1 MLCPKCS
8 ENLSPCSKTGAHHCP
23 SCKGYWLEPLLL
35 HLKDK
40 SRITHKAIYDIRD
53 QEAKQQPQLKC
64 PKDKDGLYA
73 FFYDE
78 VELDYCP
85 KCRGLWFDDSELDK
99 FKAIKKQQKA
109 PPLQKPLQKNNSKRS
124 TGGEACEG
132 IFELLDFL
140 EIFE

>member
-8 ENLSPCSKTGAHHCP
+8 KSLSPCSKTGAHRCP

-40 SRITHKAIYDIRD
+40 SRITHKAINDIRD
-53 QEAKQQPQLKC
+53 QEAQQQTQLKC
-64 PKDKDGLYA
+64 PKDKTGLYA

-85 KCRGLWFDDSELDK
+85 KCRGLWFDANELEG
-99 FKAIKKQQKA
+99 FKKLNPIAPQKTKKDHGVDWTDRKT
-109 PPLQKPLQKNNSKRS
+109 SMHHFFGS
-124 TGGEACEG
+124 
-132 IFELLDFL
+132 F
-140 EIFE
+140 

>member
-40 SRITHKAIYDIRD
+40 SRITHKAINDIRD
-53 QEAKQQPQLKC
+53 QEAQQQTQLKC
-64 PKDKDGLYA
+64 PKDKTGLYA

-85 KCRGLWFDDSELDK
+85 KCRGLWFDVSELEK
-99 FKAIKKQQKA
+99 FKAIKKQQN
-109 PPLQKPLQKNNSKRS
+109 PPPSKKNNSRRS
-124 TGGEACEG
+124 TGSKESHS
-132 IFELLDFL
+132 IFELFELFDFLDFL
-140 EIFE
+140 E